1 MHCILLQC
9 LSCIM
14 NCYCYKYCTVH
25 KTPSVLKLVKS
36 SSRTVLCLVIDTL
49 RPTVSRLFYFFF
61 KLCSFLEEKYSDIP
75 VAVARICKQ
84 HVTESKGILIH
95 AMNECK
101 RLSYELY

>member
-14 NCYCYKYCTVH
+14 NFYCYKYCTVH
-25 KTPSVLKLVKS
+25 KTPSVLKL
-36 SSRTVLCLVIDTL
+36 LCLVIDTL

-95 AMNECK
+95 AMYK
-101 RLSYELY
+101 RLSYKLY